1 MSTIHAP
8 VSTNLF
14 TNAVGRVQNFI
25 KRLTTEDTSEVW
37 ALYRMT
43 RGSDSVRPRV
53 LRKLAADAA
62 R

>member
-1 MSTIHAP
+1 MIPSDNQRGTIMSTIHAEG
-8 VSTNLF
+8 NLF
-14 TNAVGRVQNFI
+14 
-25 KRLTTEDTSEVW
+25 

-53 LRKLAADAA
+53 MRKLAADAA